1 MELVKEMVQRDATA
15 AHLKQLEAKLA
26 KIPKNPPREVQQAQ
40 DAVQLQ
46 RHKTTVTTAFTKKQ
60 SQHDQKQAQ
69 IATEIEQADVNLT
82 KMEQAAELEYQ
93 RNLAVFRDH
102 HAITIAKKKE
112 EKEKG
117 EADFETARSKQV
129 ALMLDID
136 AALATAGPVA
146 VAPSAAPTAA
156 ASSQPPPP
164 GHLPATPNFDPAE
177 VLSKMQGLMAA
188 AGMEASQAVAMA
200 AIVLQMFTAT
210 PPPTPSPPPCL
221 TQPVAV
227 AGGVVQVETV
237 NVNWTEEAIKGQAEA
252 ITAAR
257 LHEEEKWKHLSPEE
271 VKAARHQQ
279 QELVHRRSLEAQA
292 QLKAIYDQNAKLDQE
307 AATQQAAMMHTQ
319 AEQLQQHQQQ
329 QQQQQQQLL
338 QQQQQQK
345 EAVAEQ
351 QVVVQAQALAIVEWD
366 AAIKQQQRQD
376 ALQSFV
382 PKVEAPPVDVNRVRE
397 RSTSPRR
404 CEGTGRWR
412 SWAVAANSEAAA
424 AAETAAAAARKAP
437 LPGAIRAAAEARE
450 SRR

>member
-1 MELVKEMVQRDATA
+1 MRHWPRQDPWQWHRVQHRRPQPHRNRLPPVTF
-15 AHLKQLEAKLA
+15 QL
-26 KIPKNPPREVQQAQ
+26 PP
-40 DAVQLQ
+40 
-46 RHKTTVTTAFTKKQ
+46 T
-60 SQHDQKQAQ
+60 
-69 IATEIEQADVNLT
+69 
-82 KMEQAAELEYQ
+82 
-93 RNLAVFRDH
+93 
-102 HAITIAKKKE
+102 
-112 EKEKG
+112 
-117 EADFETARSKQV
+117 
-129 ALMLDID
+129 
-136 AALATAGPVA
+136 
-146 VAPSAAPTAA
+146 
-156 ASSQPPPP
+156 
-164 GHLPATPNFDPAE
+164 FDPAE

-210 PPPTPSPPPCL
+210 PPPPTPSPPPCL
-221 TQPVAV
+221 TQPVVV

-237 NVNWTEEAIKGQAEA
+237 NVNWPEEAIKGQAEA

-404 CEGTGRWR
+404 SEGIGRWR
-412 SWAVAANSEAAA
+412 SVAANSEAAA
-424 AAETAAAAARKAP
+424 AAEAAVAAAKKAP